1 MLRRAF
7 RRLLRWFLIAAVAF
21 YGFALASLA
30 AFRWLNPPV
39 TAVQVERRFES
50 WLHRAKYRTQY
61 SPVPLSRISP
71 DLQHAVIAAEDSR
84 FYQHHGF
91 DWAEI
96 KDAIQDEIED
106 GRLRGASTI
115 EQQLIKNL
123 LLTTW
128 RSPVRK
134 AVEATLV
141 WPAEF
146 ILGKQR
152 VLELYLNA
160 VEWGPGVYGAEAAA
174 RYHYRVSAAQVGRE
188 QAARLAALLPA
199 PRRRR
204 PARMD
209 SYSAKILDRMRKM
222 NW

>member
-1 MLRRAF
+1 LRRVL
-7 RRLLRWFLIAAVAF
+7 RRVLRWFLVAVAAF
-21 YGFALASLA
+21 YGFAFASLA
-30 AFRWLNPPV
+30 ALRWLNPPT
-39 TAVQVERRFES
+39 TAVQVQRRVES
-50 WLHRAKYRTQY
+50 WFHKTKYRKQY
-61 SPVPLSRISP
+61 SPVPLARISP

-91 DWAEI
+91 DWTEI
-96 KDAIQDEIED
+96 KDAIQDEMED

-128 RSPVRK
+128 RSPIRK
-134 AVEATLV
+134 ALEATLV
-141 WPAEF
+141 WPAEY

-152 VLELYLNA
+152 ILELYLNV
-160 VEWGPGVYGAEAAA
+160 VEWGPGVYGAEAAS
-174 RYHYRVSAAQVGRE
+174 RYHYRVSAAQVSRDE
-188 QAARLAALLPA
+188 AARLAALLPA

-204 PARMD
+204 PSRMD
-209 SYSAKILDRMRKM
+209 RYSAVILDRMRKM